1 MKTTLPLPADASASV
16 KEPPTRSRAPLP
28 NAVQTP
34 TVEPALRRIA
44 ILMTDREQAAVDPW
58 LVAPDTAHKRVAD
71 RRRQSMRLSA
81 LFEEFTEYLRVER
94 EATPRTIATYRW
106 CFHDYLAFAR
116 QEVGG
121 TVLATQFTA
130 EGCRAYQY
138 SLSARSLQTNTIR
151 VRLATLSSF
160 GKWAVRRGR
169 LPQNP
174 LDLLTRPR

>member
-1 MKTTLPLPADASASV
+1 MKPSHPHRRQRLTWRGQRLQELIRLGVTGRREQAERLGVSLAQIDRVRRAV
-16 KEPPTRSRAPLP
+16 RDRSTPVP
-28 NAVQTP
+28 AVQTP

-106 CFHDYLAFAR
+106 CFHDYL
-116 QEVGG
+116 
-121 TVLATQFTA
+121 
-130 EGCRAYQY
+130 
-138 SLSARSLQTNTIR
+138 
-151 VRLATLSSF
+151 
-160 GKWAVRRGR
+160 
-169 LPQNP
+169 
-174 LDLLTRPR
+174 